1 MTDRTALRV
10 VPPLPSAIVAAAGG
24 VPSVEEFGRLVAEHS
39 DTGRT
44 DWRPSSV
51 MVAEW
56 TARRLVEARALIEQ
70 KAEERAAWVAQ
81 IDEWFSSVTGE
92 AQSIVAFAEA
102 ALKAHALRYREE
114 TNRATLKLPSL
125 SVRTKS
131 NPGRIVVEDAEVF
144 IEWAKVSDPDALRVT
159 YAPIADVIKGYR
171 EVIEVSDDQSEERV
185 VIVDAEGEIVPGL
198 GYKGETITATVP

>member
-1 MTDRTALRV
+1 MSDRTPLRV
-10 VPPLPSAIVAAAGG
+10 VPPLPSAIVAADG
-24 VPSVEEFGRLVAEHS
+24 VPTVEEFGKLVAEHS

-44 DWRPSSV
+44 DWSPPSL

-70 KAEERAAWVAQ
+70 KAEERAVWVAQ
-81 IDEWFSSVTGE
+81 IDDWYASVTGD

-114 TNRATLKLPSL
+114 TKRATLKLPSL

-131 NPGRIVVEDAEVF
+131 NPGRIVVEDVDAFV
-144 IEWAKVSDPDALRVT
+144 EWAKVSDPDALRVK
-159 YAPIADVIKGYR
+159 YEPIADVIKGYR
-171 EVIEVSDDQSEERV
+171 DVIEVSDDQSEERV